1 MDPYSQQ
8 PPPPLPP
15 PLPPVPK
22 KEDNTGKYILIAAG
36 GCLLFLLFA
45 GAIGF
50 FVYYIFQMTGDPL
63 KVVNQ
68 QLAALREDDL
78 EKAYSY
84 CSTGFKQITNYQNF
98 QRFVKGNPRLQ
109 NSKEFKSYN
118 RSIEQ
123 GVAKLKGNLLDS
135 QG

>member
-15 PLPPVPK
+15 PLPPATK
-22 KEDNTGKYILIAAG
+22 KEDATGKYILIAVG
-36 GCLLFLLFA
+36 GCLMLLLFA
-45 GAIGF
+45 GAVGF
-50 FVYYIFQMTGDPL
+50 FVYYIFQLTGDPL
-63 KVVNQ
+63 KVVNE
-68 QLAALREDDL
+68 QLTALREDDL

-84 CSTGFKQITNYQNF
+84 CSTGFKQITNYDNF
-98 QRFVKGNPRLQ
+98 GSFVRGNPHLQ

-123 GVAKLKGNLLDS
+123 GVAKLKGKLVDM
-135 QG
+135 